1 MARTPETV
9 EALRT
14 VADHE
19 TRVQKVYE
27 RVYKLKSEMGIP
39 YNKMAEQAG
48 LSRGKMEK
56 LTGKSRRMTD
66 ENLDKLVTYL
76 DSMGF

>member
-1 MARTPETV
+1 MARLPETV
-9 EALRT
+9 EGLKT
-14 VADHE
+14 VANHE
-19 TRVQKVYE
+19 TRVQSVYE

-56 LTGKSRRMTD
+56 LTGKSRRMTE
-66 ENLDKLVTYL
+66 ENRDKLVTYL

>member
-1 MARTPETV
+1 MARLPETV
-9 EALRT
+9 EGLKT
-14 VADHE
+14 VANHE
-19 TRVQKVYE
+19 TRVQRVYE

-56 LTGKSRRMTD
+56 LTGRSRRMTE

>member
-1 MARTPETV
+1 MARIPETV
-9 EALRT
+9 EALKT
-14 VADHE
+14 VASHE

-27 RVYKLKSEMGIP
+27 RVYKLKTEMGIP

-48 LSRGKMEK
+48 LSRGRMEK

>member
-1 MARTPETV
+1 MARLPETV
-9 EALRT
+9 EGLKT
-14 VADHE
+14 VANHE
-19 TRVQKVYE
+19 TRVQRVYE

-48 LSRGKMEK
+48 LWRGKMEK
-56 LTGKSRRMTD
+56 LTGKYRRMTE

>member
-1 MARTPETV
+1 MARLPETV
-9 EALRT
+9 EGLKA
-14 VADHE
+14 VANHE
-19 TRVQKVYE
+19 TRVQRVYE
-27 RVYKLKSEMGIP
+27 RVYKLKSEMGIA

>member
-1 MARTPETV
+1 MARLPETV
-9 EALRT
+9 EGLKT
-14 VADHE
+14 VANHE

>member
-1 MARTPETV
+1 MARLPETI
-9 EALRT
+9 EGLKT
-14 VADHE
+14 VANHE

-48 LSRGKMEK
+48 ISRGKMEK

>member
-1 MARTPETV
+1 MARLPETV
-9 EALRT
+9 EALKT
-14 VADHE
+14 VANHE
-19 TRVQKVYE
+19 TRVQRVYE

>member
-1 MARTPETV
+1 MARLPETV
-9 EALRT
+9 EGLRT
-14 VADHE
+14 VANHE

-56 LTGKSRRMTD
+56 LTGKSRRMTE

>member
-1 MARTPETV
+1 MARLPETV
-9 EALRT
+9 EGLKT
-14 VADHE
+14 VANHE

-27 RVYKLKSEMGIP
+27 RVYKLISEMGIP

-76 DSMGF
+76 DSIGF

>member
-1 MARTPETV
+1 MARLPETV
-9 EALRT
+9 EGLKT
-14 VADHE
+14 VANHE
-19 TRVQKVYE
+19 TRVQKIYE

>member
-1 MARTPETV
+1 MARIPETV

-14 VADHE
+14 VANHE

-27 RVYKLKSEMGIP
+27 RVYKLKLEMGIP

-76 DSMGF
+76 ESMGF

>member
-1 MARTPETV
+1 MARIPETV

-14 VADHE
+14 VANHE

-27 RVYKLKSEMGIP
+27 RVHKLKSEMGIP

>member
-1 MARTPETV
+1 MARLPETI
-9 EALRT
+9 EGLKT
-14 VADHE
+14 VANHE

-39 YNKMAEQAG
+39 YSKMAEQAG

>member
-1 MARTPETV
+1 MARLPETV
-9 EALRT
+9 EGLKA
-14 VADHE
+14 VANHE
-19 TRVQKVYE
+19 TRIQKVYE

>member
-1 MARTPETV
+1 MARLPETV
-9 EALRT
+9 EGLRI
-14 VADHE
+14 VANHE

>member
-1 MARTPETV
+1 MARLPETV
-9 EALRT
+9 EGLRA
-14 VADHE
+14 VANHE

-56 LTGKSRRMTD
+56 LTGKSRRMTE

>member
-1 MARTPETV
+1 MARLPETV
-9 EALRT
+9 EGLRT
-14 VADHE
+14 VANHE
-19 TRVQKVYE
+19 TKVEQVYDRVALFRAKT
-27 RVYKLKSEMGIP
+27 SIP
-39 YNKMAEQAG
+39 YTKIADAAG
-48 LSRGKMEK
+48 ISRGVMEK

>member
-1 MARTPETV
+1 MARLSETV
-9 EALRT
+9 EGLKT
-14 VADHE
+14 VANHE
-19 TRVQKVYE
+19 TRVQRVYE

>member
-1 MARTPETV
+1 MARLPETV
-9 EALRT
+9 EGLKT
-14 VADHE
+14 VANHE
-19 TRVQKVYE
+19 TRVQRVYE

-56 LTGKSRRMTD
+56 LTGQSRRMTD

>member
-1 MARTPETV
+1 MARIPETV
-9 EALRT
+9 EGLRT
-14 VADHE
+14 VANHE

>member
-1 MARTPETV
+1 MARLPETV
-9 EALRT
+9 EGLKT
-14 VADHE
+14 VANHE
-19 TRVQKVYE
+19 TRVQRVYE

-56 LTGKSRRMTD
+56 LTGKTRRMTD

>member
-1 MARTPETV
+1 MARIPETV
-9 EALRT
+9 EGLKT
-14 VADHE
+14 VANHE
-19 TRVQKVYE
+19 TRVQRVYE

>member
-1 MARTPETV
+1 MARLPETI
-9 EALRT
+9 EGLRT
-14 VADHE
+14 VANHE

>member
-1 MARTPETV
+1 MARLPETV
-9 EALRT
+9 EGLRA
-14 VADHE
+14 VANHE

>member
-1 MARTPETV
+1 MARIPETV
-9 EALRT
+9 EGLRT
-14 VADHE
+14 VANHE
-19 TRVQKVYE
+19 TKVQRVYE

>member
-1 MARTPETV
+1 MARIPETV
-9 EALRT
+9 EALRI
-14 VADHE
+14 VANHE

>member
-1 MARTPETV
+1 MARLPETV
-9 EALRT
+9 EGLKT
-14 VADHE
+14 VANHE

-76 DSMGF
+76 DSMEF

>member
-1 MARTPETV
+1 MARLPETV
-9 EALRT
+9 EGLRT
-14 VADHE
+14 VANHE
-19 TRVQKVYE
+19 TRVQRVYE
-27 RVYKLKSEMGIP
+27 RVYKLKSEIGIP

>member
-1 MARTPETV
+1 MAKIPETV

-14 VADHE
+14 VANHE

>member
-1 MARTPETV
+1 MARLPETV
-9 EALRT
+9 EGLKT
-14 VADHE
+14 VANHK
-19 TRVQKVYE
+19 TRVQRVYE

-39 YNKMAEQAG
+39 YNKMAERAG

-56 LTGKSRRMTD
+56 LTGKTRRMTD

>member
-1 MARTPETV
+1 MARIPETV

-14 VADHE
+14 VANHE
-19 TRVQKVYE
+19 TRVQRVYE

>member
-1 MARTPETV
+1 MARIPETV
-9 EALRT
+9 EGLKT
-14 VADHE
+14 VANHE

-56 LTGKSRRMTD
+56 LTGKSRRMTE